1 MENEDIETIS
11 SLEQLKKVMNQWTV
25 WDLTPSGLLTMQS
38 IYGDL
43 FDFQLDMSNRELF
56 IKAVL
61 YYEEDKNMEWRA

>member
-1 MENEDIETIS
+1 MENIETIS
-11 SLEQLKKVMNQWTV
+11 SLEQLTKVMNQWTV

-43 FDFQLDMSNRELF
+43 FDFQLESNRELF